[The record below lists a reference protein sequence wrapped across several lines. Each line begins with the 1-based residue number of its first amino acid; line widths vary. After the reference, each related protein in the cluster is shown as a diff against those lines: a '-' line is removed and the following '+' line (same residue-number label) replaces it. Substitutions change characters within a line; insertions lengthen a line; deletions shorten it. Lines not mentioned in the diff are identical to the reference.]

1 MPCLPPWSAIV
12 ITGISQDAGH
22 RAAEAEAAKKD
33 RRARLE
39 LRRRCP
45 KELSGA
51 VETLPPPPIS

>member
-1 MPCLPPWSAIV
+1 V

-45 KELSGA
+45 KELSGV